1 MVATDRFHWLSRPAR
16 RLWYIARY
24 VSEFARAPGVL
35 LDFRR
40 SVRDRPLDEVV
51 DFAFTAYGGLFR
63 PFQNRTEMKRFLERV
78 RDLRPERVVEIGT
91 ARGGTLF
98 LLSCVSSQTASLVS
112 IDLPAG
118 PFGGGYPAWKGG
130 LYRRMVGPRQN
141 LRLLRGDS
149 HSNAMLERAQTALG
163 GQSVD
168 VLFIDADHSY
178 AGAESDFLRYRGLVR
193 EGGLVVFHDIVES
206 RFDKDVTVAPL
217 WRELAGRFETSE
229 IIESPDQGQFGIGVI
244 VAPAR
249 WDVED
254 RP

>member
-1 MVATDRFHWLSRPAR
+1 MNEL
-16 RLWYIARY
+16 
-24 VSEFARAPGVL
+24 ARAPSVL

-40 SVRDRPLDEVV
+40 SVRERPLDEIV
-51 DFAFTAYGGLFR
+51 DFAFSTYGGLFR
-63 PFQNRTEMKRFLERV
+63 PFQNRVEMERFLERV
-78 RDLRPERVVEIGT
+78 RDLRPDRVVEIGT

-98 LLSCVSSQTASLVS
+98 LLSCVASPMATLVS

-130 LYRRMVGPRQN
+130 LYRRMMGLRQT
-141 LRLLRGDS
+141 LHLLRGNS
-149 HSNAMLERAQTALG
+149 HSDAMLDRARAALG
-163 GQSVD
+163 DEPVD

-178 AGAESDFLRYRGLVR
+178 AGAKSDFLRYRGLVR
-193 EGGLVVFHDIVES
+193 EGGLVVLHDIVES

-244 VAPAR
+244 VAPQR
-249 WDVED
+249 WDVVD
-254 RP
+254 QL